1 MSEELFIDPASF
13 HVTLGVMK
21 LFTKD
26 DISRAVDV
34 LEGVKQ
40 EAPELFAG
48 SDQRLTVRGLDIMQ
62 PRPDKV

>member
-1 MSEELFIDPASF
+1 
-13 HVTLGVMK
+13 MK